1 MKKTNNENY
10 ALLVDFYEL
19 TMANGYF
26 LTDIKDEIVYFDLF
40 FRNVP
45 DKGGYAIFAGLAQVI
60 EYIENLRFTE
70 DDIAYLRSKNRFDEG
85 FLVYLKDFRF
95 TGDIYAIPEGTVVF
109 PGEPLITVRAK
120 AIEAQ
125 LVETFLLL
133 TINHQSLIATKASRI
148 MRAAGERVV
157 FEFGTRRAHGPSSA
171 ILGARAAYIAGVDG
185 TSCTLTDKLYGVPAS
200 GTMAHSWIQ
209 IFDSEYDA
217 FYAYA
222 KLYPDNPTF
231 LVDTYNVLES
241 GVPNVIKVVK
251 EVLWPQGLKKCNIR
265 IDSGDLTYLSKEAR
279 KMLDAAGLTDCK
291 IVVSNALDEKLITD
305 LLNQG
310 ASIDAFGVGEKLI
323 TSKSD
328 PVFGGVYKLVAV
340 EKDGEIIP
348 KIKIS
353 ENVAKITTPHFKT
366 LYRFYDKATDKAFA
380 DVICV
385 HDEIIDENKE
395 YLLFHPEFPWKKKT
409 VTNFRVRN
417 LRKPIFLNGKKVY
430 TEPSLEEIRAYC
442 QEELA
447 SLWDEVKRFDNP
459 HVYIVDLSKKLWDI
473 KMSFLKKD

>member
-85 FLVYLKDFRF
+85 FLAYLKDFRF

-251 EVLWPQGLKKCNIR
+251 EVLWPQG
-265 IDSGDLTYLSKEAR
+265 
-279 KMLDAAGLTDCK
+279 
-291 IVVSNALDEKLITD
+291 
-305 LLNQG
+305 
-310 ASIDAFGVGEKLI
+310 
-323 TSKSD
+323 
-328 PVFGGVYKLVAV
+328 
-340 EKDGEIIP
+340 
-348 KIKIS
+348 
-353 ENVAKITTPHFKT
+353 
-366 LYRFYDKATDKAFA
+366 
-380 DVICV
+380 
-385 HDEIIDENKE
+385 
-395 YLLFHPEFPWKKKT
+395 
-409 VTNFRVRN
+409 
-417 LRKPIFLNGKKVY
+417 
-430 TEPSLEEIRAYC
+430 
-442 QEELA
+442 
-447 SLWDEVKRFDNP
+447 
-459 HVYIVDLSKKLWDI
+459 
-473 KMSFLKKD
+473 